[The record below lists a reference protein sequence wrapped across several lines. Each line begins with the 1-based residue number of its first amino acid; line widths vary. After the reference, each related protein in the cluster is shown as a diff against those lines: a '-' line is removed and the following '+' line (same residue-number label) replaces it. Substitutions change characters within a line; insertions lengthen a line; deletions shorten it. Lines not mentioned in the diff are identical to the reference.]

1 MEAARDK
8 RKNLRPQLL
17 SGKSRGKGGC
27 PLGEGWLKEKWPEL
41 LDAHFRRCKEPG
53 EAACL
58 QDALSMSSSGKAQ
71 VTISARGHAKSAEE
85 DEEKEGRT
93 LSELEVHVIKE
104 WYDKKDKELV
114 ETRGEAYIT
123 ERNLSAAARQYHND
137 SMNAHAKTHEG
148 LQDVKK
154 SNVDKHAKTRES
166 CLWKPKRAE
175 EIGGKVGAR

>member
-27 PLGEGWLKEKWPEL
+27 PLGEGWLKEERTEL
-41 LDAHFRRCKEPG
+41 LNAHFSCKEPG

-58 QDALSMSSSGKAQ
+58 QDALSMTSSGKAQ

-104 WYDKKDKELV
+104 WYDKKDKELE

-148 LQDVKK
+148 LEDVKK
-154 SNVDKHAKTRES
+154 INADEHVTTRES
-166 CLWKPKRAE
+166 VNKCVLVGIE
-175 EIGGKVGAR
+175 TYQLLKVV

>member
-1 MEAARDK
+1 
-8 RKNLRPQLL
+8 
-17 SGKSRGKGGC
+17 
-27 PLGEGWLKEKWPEL
+27 
-41 LDAHFRRCKEPG
+41 
-53 EAACL
+53 
-58 QDALSMSSSGKAQ
+58 MSSSGKAQ

-148 LQDVKK
+148 LHDVKK
-154 SNVDKHAKTRES
+154 SNADEHAKTHVDFFES
-166 CLWKPKRAE
+166 SYWYWLITVSIYDRISPVPHPPRRGWYGFRPPSVVVVWCAVAWWGFSLIWGFCRH
-175 EIGGKVGAR
+175 GFDLSTLS